1 MHVTGGG
8 LTARPAETLLTTRAA
23 DFLAGGS
30 ASAAQLVAHVC
41 QLPAVPGAVAE
52 HMAAALFA
60 GRSEFVRDNEGNW
73 HLRRANASD
82 ARFPS
87 QAGGQ
92 FGAYAPPRVGEVA
105 LEHHA
110 YAAPRSGEPAVER
123 HGYTTPRVVPLHGLS
138 YTVVDVETT
147 GTSAYRGDRIT
158 EIAAVRVENGE
169 VRDVFQTLVNPERP
183 IPPYITALTS
193 ITWNMVKDAPRFRE
207 ICDELLSRMEGTV
220 FVAHNAAFDWR
231 FVSAEV
237 ARATGRSLEG
247 RQLCTVRLARA
258 VLPQLR
264 RRSLDWVANHYGVE
278 IVGRHRAG
286 GDAIATAHCLVRML
300 HAAAERCAG
309 WDELELLLAKRRSK
323 RRTRR
328 PSAMPQPVRHDT
340 TA

>member
-1 MHVTGGG
+1 MYVTGGG

-23 DFLAGGS
+23 DFLAGGP

-60 GRSEFVRDNEGNW
+60 GRSEFVRDGEGNW
-73 HLRRANASD
+73 HLRSKKAPD
-82 ARFPS
+82 AGFLP
-87 QAGGQ
+87 QTGGL
-92 FGAYAPPRVGEVA
+92 FGAYAPPRIGEQA
-105 LEHHA
+105 LER
-110 YAAPRSGEPAVER
+110 Y
-123 HGYTTPRVVPLHGLS
+123 GYTAPRVVPLHGLS

-169 VRDVFQTLVNPERP
+169 VREVFQTLVNPERP
-183 IPPYITALTS
+183 IPSYITALTS
-193 ITWNMVKDAPRFRE
+193 ITWDMVKDAPRFRD
-207 ICDELLSRMEGTV
+207 ICDELLARMEGTV

-278 IVGRHRAG
+278 IQGRHRAG

-300 HAAAERCAG
+300 RSVAERCAG
-309 WDELELLLAKRRSK
+309 WDELEVLLARKRSK
-323 RRTRR
+323 RRSRR